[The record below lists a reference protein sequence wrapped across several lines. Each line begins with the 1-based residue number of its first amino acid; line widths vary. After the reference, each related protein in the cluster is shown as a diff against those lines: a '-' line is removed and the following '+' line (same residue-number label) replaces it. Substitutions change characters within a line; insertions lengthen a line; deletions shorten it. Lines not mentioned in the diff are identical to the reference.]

1 VISILQYLYY
11 HLYRWLLKKWGKDD
25 DPKHT
30 ALLGLA
36 STLLINILSI
46 PFVIQAISGL
56 DLLVYFHK
64 IHKSILIIF
73 TIGFLIALY
82 FALISKNKF
91 KTIVIKYKSEPNA
104 VLKKGIL
111 ITWIYI
117 ITSYLILFGSGYII
131 YLRNN

>member
-1 VISILQYLYY
+1 LIKILQYLYY
-11 HLYRWLLKKWGKDD
+11 HLYRWLLKKWGKED

-36 STLLINILSI
+36 SAMLINIISI
-46 PFVIQAISGL
+46 PFVIEAISGI
-56 DLLVYFHK
+56 DLLVYFHM

-73 TIGFLIALY
+73 TLGFLIVLY
-82 FALISKNKF
+82 FVLISKNRF
-91 KTIVIKYKSEPNA
+91 KDIVAKYKNEPHS
-104 VLKKGIL
+104 LKKGIL

-117 ITSYLILFGSGYII
+117 IMSYLILFGSGYII